1 MPFTAKTP
9 SQGEVSQ
16 RSRWVS
22 EYVRRGC
29 EEEAGVLDSIRLGC
43 ASVKAL
49 HPRSSYQVAGDESAG
64 RYFGQ
69 CERNGSFR
77 VAYDPLLPP
86 SPL

>member
-1 MPFTAKTP
+1 MPFTAQTP

-16 RSRWVS
+16 RRRWVS
-22 EYVRRGC
+22 EYEHRGR
-29 EEEAGVLDSIRLGC
+29 EEEAGALDSIRLGC
-43 ASVKAL
+43 AFVKAL

-64 RYFGQ
+64 WYFDQ